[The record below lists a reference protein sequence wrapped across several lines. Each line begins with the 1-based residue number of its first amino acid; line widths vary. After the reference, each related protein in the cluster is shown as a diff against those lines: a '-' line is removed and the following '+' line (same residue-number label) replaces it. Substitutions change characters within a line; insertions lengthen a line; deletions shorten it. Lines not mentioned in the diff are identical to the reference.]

1 MVFCVSVQGPKLP
14 HFPAATLIS
23 YICPWNPMK
32 RTALTDL
39 LNSNS
44 SFIVRIN
51 NQMYPILLSFYIKF
65 DVYLEANTSKA
76 GYICRPPWTAII
88 YFLVL
93 GFLQLFYLC
102 SWAALKPLFNILVT
116 LLDLY
121 LSTDNAFLIMLLAR
135 KILTFP
141 LFYVWQ

>member
-1 MVFCVSVQGPKLP
+1 
-14 HFPAATLIS
+14 
-23 YICPWNPMK
+23 MK

-102 SWAALKPLFNILVT
+102 S
-116 LLDLY
+116 
-121 LSTDNAFLIMLLAR
+121 
-135 KILTFP
+135 
-141 LFYVWQ
+141 